1 MRFRREAQRERGQ
14 SLVEL
19 SLALPLLVVLLVGLV
34 EVAFYARTYMV
45 LLEASREGARVGAR
59 TTLFDNSD
67 VYDLVIQNLSR
78 EGYNTTALQDVIIV
92 RAEVEVVSGSPS
104 VTSHNVSSM
113 MGSGL
118 AAQLTES
125 SIASSFPSLPNN
137 GDYSSEGLRGRLI
150 GVEVYYDHEPLMGS
164 FPLISALF
172 PEPTRL
178 HTYSIMHQVR

>member
-78 EGYNTTALQDVIIV
+78 EGYNTSALKDVIIV
-92 RAEVEVVSGSPS
+92 RAEVEVVSGTPA
-104 VTSHNVSSM
+104 VNNHKVFSM

-118 AAQLTES
+118 AARLTEA
-125 SIASSFPSLPNN
+125 SIEDNLPVLPNT
-137 GDYSSEGLRGRLI
+137 GDYSNEGLSGRLI
-150 GVEVYYDHEPLMGS
+150 GVEVFYDHEPLLGS
-164 FPLISALF
+164 FPLISDLF
-172 PEPTRL
+172 PDPTRL
-178 HTYSIMHQVR
+178 HTYSVMHIVR